1 VIGIGLQSAGISG
14 AGTGEAT
21 AAARPPIP
29 AQGAPF
35 LTSHGDY
42 VIDPVGGDVGRTT
55 STRHRVQLAL
65 QTDLT
70 SATADTSLG
79 DRKATKMGTGFVAHT
94 VESTRRALQTM
105 IDDQSISLDQ
115 CDVEV
120 IRHAPGTATRTV
132 VYTDLLNQAN
142 DKAIR

>member
-1 VIGIGLQSAGISG
+1 MIGIGLQSAGVSG

-21 AAARPPIP
+21 AAARPPVP

-35 LTSHGDY
+35 LTSQGDY

-55 STRHRVQLAL
+55 SVRHRVQLAL

-79 DRKATKMGTGFVAHT
+79 ERKPSKIGTGFAANA

-105 IDDQSISLDQ
+105 IDDKSISLDQ

-120 IRHAPGTATRTV
+120 TRHAPGSAMRTIA
-132 VYTDLLNQAN
+132 YTDLLNQAA
-142 DKAIR
+142 DKANH